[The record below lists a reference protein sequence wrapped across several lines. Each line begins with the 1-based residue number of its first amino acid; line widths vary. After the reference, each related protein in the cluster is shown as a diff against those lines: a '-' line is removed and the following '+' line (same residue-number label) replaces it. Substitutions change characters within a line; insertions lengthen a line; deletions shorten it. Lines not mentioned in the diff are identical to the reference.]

1 MKACF
6 AAAVGGAQV
15 EELKP
20 PIVVKTV
27 LYPEENYDALVSKR
41 LGGAFC
47 CGFARVGGCR
57 IYSCRR
63 ARVLSNQPHSE
74 LCLGDAPHM

>member
-1 MKACF
+1 MCIVEYLLVNVCFQLSFFGAIRRPPAAPSTSKSTPMKACF

-27 LYPEENYDALVSKR
+27 LYPEEN
-41 LGGAFC
+41 
-47 CGFARVGGCR
+47 
-57 IYSCRR
+57 
-63 ARVLSNQPHSE
+63 
-74 LCLGDAPHM
+74 